1 MGTKRRRYRAHSF
14 RVSNEELTL
23 QQGKKHDIYMR
34 KLNEKEQQQQNN
46 KQLLRNK
53 QYVQYNPSTMEKT
66 KEKSHMK

>member
-1 MGTKRRRYRAHSF
+1 M
-14 RVSNEELTL
+14 TL
-23 QQGKKHDIYMR
+23 QQGKEHDIHMR

-66 KEKSHMK
+66 KEKSHME